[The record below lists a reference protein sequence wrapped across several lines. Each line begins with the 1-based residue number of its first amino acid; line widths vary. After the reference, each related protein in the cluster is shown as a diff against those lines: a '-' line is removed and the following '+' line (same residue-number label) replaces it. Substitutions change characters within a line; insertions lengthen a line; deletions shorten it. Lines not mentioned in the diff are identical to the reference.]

1 MSSIDTKHVLLGGVA
16 AAVILNACDWVI
28 NNYILDDFWRHLA
41 QTRNVDM
48 FEMNGTSVLV
58 TTVLVDCVL
67 GFVLAWVYAAIRP
80 RLGPGPGTA
89 IIASFVVF
97 GIANAQI
104 ATFGGWLVTWDVFVR
119 TAALSLASLL
129 AAGLAA
135 GWVYKEAGD

>member
-1 MSSIDTKHVLLGGVA
+1 
-16 AAVILNACDWVI
+16 
-28 NNYILDDFWRHLA
+28 
-41 QTRNVDM
+41 M